1 MATEILADAFASMST
16 QDQDYFNELLTYPP
30 ERLAREPSVLLEE
43 QDQLRR
49 QIQETA
55 VANYGSF
62 ITTADCLAGVSRD
75 LQAMITSL
83 DALDAHLPALQANTE
98 EFRKTGTTLLAR
110 RDALRRLQDTQSTLL
125 DILELPTLM
134 DTCIRGGNYD
144 EALDLRS
151 HANKLA
157 LVYGDV
163 PVIKVLTKEVAA
175 GTELML
181 EQLLSRLS
189 DAIQLPECLRV
200 IGYVRRLGMLQEKQ
214 LRVAFLQRRE
224 AWIRASI
231 AEVENDGRTA
241 YDHLKRLTDVYRV
254 QVFDVAM
261 QYKALFSEGPKILET
276 WADRQIAAYLT
287 SLSRLLPGLTDGGA
301 LASVLDHV
309 MYCGVSLGRVGM
321 DFRPLVL
328 PHFESAALD
337 MFSLGVSASTRSL
350 SQLITTHRWVKAPVP
365 VDQKDELTSKLMEHP
380 PLAIYTNG
388 LLAAFNELRLCA
400 PKSLRDATTRVL
412 QDSLLTAASALHDVS
427 TCRSLTE
434 AEGAVLK
441 LAQGTFVHTLCPY
454 VAECFDRIYPG
465 IGTAVLASDLAVVND
480 QLSPGRP
487 LNNNNNNNN
496 DDDDNSVEQQNS

>member
-1 MATEILADAFASMST
+1 MGTEILADAFASMST
-16 QDQDYFNELLTYPP
+16 QDQDYFNELLTYPAD
-30 ERLAREPSVLLEE
+30 RLAREPSALLEE

-49 QIQETA
+49 QIEETA

-62 ITTADCLAGVSRD
+62 ITTADCLTGVTRD
-75 LQAMITSL
+75 LAAMITSL
-83 DALDAHLPALQANTE
+83 DALEAQLPSLQANAE
-98 EFRKTGTTLLAR
+98 EFRKTGTALLAR
-110 RDALRRLQDTQSTLL
+110 RDALRRLQETQSSLL

-151 HANKLA
+151 YANKLA

-163 PVIKVLTKEVAA
+163 PVINILTKEVAA
-175 GTELML
+175 GAELML

-189 DAIQLPECLRV
+189 DAIQLPECLRI

-214 LRVAFLQRRE
+214 LRVAFLRRRE
-224 AWIRASI
+224 AWILSSI
-231 AEVENDGRTA
+231 AELESDGRTA

-309 MYCGVSLGRVGM
+309 MYCGASLGRVGM

-328 PHFESAALD
+328 PLFESAALA
-337 MFSLGVSASTRSL
+337 MFSSGIAASTRSL
-350 SQLITTHRWVKAPVP
+350 TQTLPTHRWVKTAVP
-365 VDQKDELTSKLMEHP
+365 VDHKDEATSKLMQHP

-388 LLAAFNELRLCA
+388 LLAALNELRLCA
-400 PKSLRDATTRVL
+400 PASLRDATTKLL
-412 QDSLLTAASALHDVS
+412 QESLHSVASTLRDVS

-434 AEGAVLK
+434 SEDAVIK
-441 LAQGTFVHTLCPY
+441 SAHETFAHSLCPFI
-454 VAECFDRIYPG
+454 AECFDRIYPG
-465 IGTAVLASDLAVVND
+465 SGAVLMNGVVGVDD
-480 QLSPGRP
+480 QLSSDFP
-487 LNNNNNNNN
+487 LSTS
-496 DDDDNSVEQQNS
+496 SVVEGQESQAAPV